1 MKVDRKTT
9 VWKESAEC
17 ALGLCSFTP
26 GSGTRGSRSR
36 AQPRPA
42 RRTHRT
48 AQELRH
54 TGGDGPRQA
63 ERVIRPK
70 NNMSV
75 YKSTRPR
82 DSLFRGCCRGVLTH
96 CLHRVRDR
104 RNLGTNDGLNHLSA
118 LRDERS
124 KTPWMWQGG
133 MMAGAGMA
141 AVAHLVKHERGA

>member
-1 MKVDRKTT
+1 M
-9 VWKESAEC
+9 VWKGSAEC
-17 ALGLCSFTP
+17 AHPPANGNAREP
-26 GSGTRGSRSR
+26 GYLVAARERRPRGRSTRTT
-36 AQPRPA
+36 QPHVWR
-42 RRTHRT
+42 
-48 AQELRH
+48 
-54 TGGDGPRQA
+54 GPRQA
-63 ERVIRPK
+63 ECVIRPK

-75 YKSTRPR
+75 YKSTCPR

-96 CLHRVRDR
+96 CLHSVGDR

>member
-1 MKVDRKTT
+1 MV
-9 VWKESAEC
+9 SPS
-17 ALGLCSFTP
+17 LGLASP
-26 GSGTRGSRSR
+26 RGRAARGRERRAARGSR
-36 AQPRPA
+36 
-42 RRTHRT
+42 
-48 AQELRH
+48 QEHSH
-54 TGGDGPRQA
+54 TGG
-63 ERVIRPK
+63 EVIRPK

-82 DSLFRGCCRGVLTH
+82 DSLFRGSCRGVLTH